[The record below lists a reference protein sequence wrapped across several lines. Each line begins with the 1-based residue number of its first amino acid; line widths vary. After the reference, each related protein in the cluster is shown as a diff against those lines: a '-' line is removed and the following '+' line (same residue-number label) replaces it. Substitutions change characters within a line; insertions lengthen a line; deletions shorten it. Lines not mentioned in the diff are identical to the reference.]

1 MKKIF
6 LDTNVYIIGQLK
18 PDSQEEIILQ
28 WLGFFNSIKQSEI
41 KIIISKE
48 LINQILR
55 VSKRVKGKDWG
66 SKIVDQI
73 WQNLNC
79 LFIPETDE
87 MKVKANKLLDNQLIP
102 REDIY
107 IYLTALLGEADCFIS
122 GNRELIKA
130 IADFECLTPN
140 DFISKYIKLYL

>member
-1 MKKIF
+1 MNKIF

-28 WLGFFNSIKQSEI
+28 WLGFFNSIKQSQI

-73 WQNLNC
+73 WQNLDC

-87 MKVKANKLLDNQLIP
+87 MNVKANELLANQLIP

-122 GNRELIKA
+122 SNRELIKA

-140 DFISKYIKLYL
+140 DFINKYL